1 MILYLWIVSV
11 TSVVPQLFWLAALL
25 LVTGVDRYG
34 IFGVDADIRES
45 QDSDIDI
52 SANVIDT
59 K

>member
-45 QDSDIDI
+45 QDPDIDI
-52 SANVIDT
+52 
-59 K
+59 